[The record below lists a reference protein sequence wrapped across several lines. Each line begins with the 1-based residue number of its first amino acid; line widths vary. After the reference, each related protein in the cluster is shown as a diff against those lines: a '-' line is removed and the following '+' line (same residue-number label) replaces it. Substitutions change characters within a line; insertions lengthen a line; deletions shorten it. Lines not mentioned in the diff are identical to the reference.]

1 MCVIVVNHD
10 YDGGG
15 CDDHSGGSYYVEG
28 SCNDIVDN
36 IGEVIIVVL
45 GFVIANFFLTAPL
58 ASDNRVHYDAYRK
71 QKGRKITG
79 RKCCFSSFKL
89 CVFGCSWC
97 EVMWH

>member
-1 MCVIVVNHD
+1 MIVVNRD

-28 SCNDIVDN
+28 SCDDIVDN

-45 GFVIANFFLTAPL
+45 GFVIATFFLTAPL

-71 QKGRKITG
+71 QREENYRKKMLFFVIQAV
-79 RKCCFSSFKL
+79 
-89 CVFGCSWC
+89 CVRMQLVWK
-97 EVMWH
+97 